1 MISTKMI
8 KKVKEFYE
16 VFKQEDFLE
25 EYGITPDRM
34 RTRTK
39 LWDEE
44 LDELIE
50 AKSKKDKVQILDAI
64 VDMLYIRIGTLL
76 EHHKG
81 DVAIVLFKVE
91 IDIEIKNCKE
101 YFTEY
106 FGDNFA
112 LLEDAFDE
120 VHMSNMSKL
129 DENGNPIFREDGKV
143 MKSHL
148 FIEPD
153 LTGVLLQYDEL

>member
-1 MISTKMI
+1 MYKKMI
-8 KKVKEFYE
+8 EQVKEFYE
-16 VFKQEDFLE
+16 VFRQKEFLK
-25 EYGITPDRM
+25 EYGITDDRM
-34 RTRTK
+34 KVRTK
-39 LWDEE
+39 LWNEE
-44 LDELIE
+44 LEELIE

-64 VDMLYIRIGTLL
+64 VDMMYIRIGTLL

-81 DVAIVLFKVE
+81 VVTMTNFKVE
-91 IDIEIKNCKE
+91 IDTEIKNCIE
-101 YFTEY
+101 YFTEH
-106 FGDNFA
+106 FGHNSK

-120 VHMSNMSKL
+120 VHKSNMSKL

-153 LTGVLLQYDEL
+153 LKSILEKYGEL

>member
-1 MISTKMI
+1 MMVNMI
-8 KKVKEFYE
+8 KKVKEFYIA
-16 VFKQEDFLE
+16 FKQEEFLG

-34 RTRTK
+34 KVRTK
-39 LWDEE
+39 LWNEE
-44 LDELIE
+44 LEELIE
-50 AKSKKDKVQILDAI
+50 AKEKKDKVQILDAI
-64 VDMLYIRIGTLL
+64 VDMIYIRIGTLL

-81 DVAIVLFKVE
+81 DVTMVE
-91 IDIEIKNCKE
+91 FQARYDTEIKNCIE

-106 FGDNFA
+106 FGHNSK

-120 VHMSNMSKL
+120 VHKSNMSKL

-148 FIEPD
+148 FSEPD
-153 LTGVLLQYDEL
+153 LKSILEKYEEI